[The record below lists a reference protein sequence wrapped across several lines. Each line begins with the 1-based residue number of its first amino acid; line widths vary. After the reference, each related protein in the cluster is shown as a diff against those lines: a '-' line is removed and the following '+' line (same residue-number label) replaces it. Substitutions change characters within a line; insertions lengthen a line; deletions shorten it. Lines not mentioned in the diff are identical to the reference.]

1 MSFGDVA
8 AFASAG
14 EAGKVAQHASS
25 KAAQSLDVRRKGD
38 RARSISHRIAAD
50 RPQLHWTG
58 QGIIATAMSTN
69 PIHVVGGGLAGSEA
83 AWQAAEA
90 GVPVVLHEMRPVR
103 GTEAHKTESLAELVC
118 SNSFRSDDA
127 ETNAVGLLH
136 AEMRLAGSLIM
147 ASGDANQVP
156 AGGALAVDRDGF
168 SAAVTAQLEA
178 HPLVTIVREEIAGMP
193 PADWDLAIVATGP
206 LTAPSLA
213 EAIARETGA
222 DALAFFDAIAPIVHF
237 DTIDMDVCWFQSRY
251 DKVGPGGTG
260 KDYINCPMDRAQYE
274 AFVQALL
281 EGEKTGFKEWEGT
294 PYFDGC
300 LPIEV
305 MAERGA
311 ETLRHGPMKPMGLTN
326 PHNPA
331 VKAYAV
337 VQLRQDNAL
346 GTLYNMVGFQ
356 TKLKHGEQVRIFRTI
371 PGLENAE
378 FARLGG
384 LHRNTYI
391 NSPTLLDGSL
401 QLKTRKG
408 LRFAGQIT
416 GCEGYVESAAIG
428 LLAGR
433 FAAAERL
440 GRPIPLPPATTA
452 FGALLGHITGGHI
465 VADEEPGKRSFQPMN
480 INFGLFPPLEPGTNL
495 KPDGFAGRFR
505 GKDKALAKR
514 RAVTSRALA
523 DCRAWLGLPEQAEA
537 AE

>member
-1 MSFGDVA
+1 MGPGDHRHRSAYRAVA
-8 AFASAG
+8 C
-14 EAGKVAQHASS
+14 
-25 KAAQSLDVRRKGD
+25 R
-38 RARSISHRIAAD
+38 
-50 RPQLHWTG
+50 
-58 QGIIATAMSTN
+58 
-69 PIHVVGGGLAGSEA
+69 
-83 AWQAAEA
+83 
-90 GVPVVLHEMRPVR
+90 
-103 GTEAHKTESLAELVC
+103 
-118 SNSFRSDDA
+118 
-127 ETNAVGLLH
+127 
-136 AEMRLAGSLIM
+136 
-147 ASGDANQVP
+147 GDA
-156 AGGALAVDRDGF
+156 
-168 SAAVTAQLEA
+168 AA
-178 HPLVTIVREEIAGMP
+178 
-193 PADWDLAIVATGP
+193 
-206 LTAPSLA
+206 
-213 EAIARETGA
+213 TGA

-237 DTIDMDVCWFQSRY
+237 ETIDMDICWFQSRY

-260 KDYINCPMDRAQYE
+260 KDYINCPLDKAQYE

-281 EGEKTGFKEWEGT
+281 DGDKTEFKEWEGT

-305 MAERGA
+305 MAERGP

-326 PHNPA
+326 AHNPS

-356 TKLKHGEQVRIFRTI
+356 TKLKHAEQVRMFRTI

-391 NSPTLLDGSL
+391 NSPVLLDRTL
-401 QLKTRKG
+401 QLKVRPG

-440 GRPIPLPPATTA
+440 GRPVAVPPATTA
-452 FGALLGHITGGHI
+452 FGALLAHITGGHI
-465 VADEEPGKRSFQPMN
+465 VSDDEPGKRSFQPMN
-480 INFGLFPPLEPGTNL
+480 VNFGLFPPIEAPKVEGKRLRGKEKTNAR
-495 KPDGFAGRFR
+495 KRGNDGARAGRLPRLAGR
-505 GKDKALAKR
+505 GGAA
-514 RAVTSRALA
+514 
-523 DCRAWLGLPEQAEA
+523 QA